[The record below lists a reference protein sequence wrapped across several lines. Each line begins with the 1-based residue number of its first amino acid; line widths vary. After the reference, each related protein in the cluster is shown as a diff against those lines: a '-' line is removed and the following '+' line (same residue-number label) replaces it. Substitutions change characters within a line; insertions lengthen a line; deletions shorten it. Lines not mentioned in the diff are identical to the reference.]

1 MQDQRSTTPSHKTLP
16 LLLVPCLF
24 CLLFSSCAS
33 EGVQER
39 MDRRNSVMDSI
50 GENSSIRRQAR
61 DERFQKSRDRLFY

>member
-1 MQDQRSTTPSHKTLP
+1 MHNQRATPPSHSALS
-16 LLLVPCLF
+16 LLLVSCLC

-33 EGVQER
+33 EGVQDR
-39 MDRRNSVMDSI
+39 MDRRNSVMDTI